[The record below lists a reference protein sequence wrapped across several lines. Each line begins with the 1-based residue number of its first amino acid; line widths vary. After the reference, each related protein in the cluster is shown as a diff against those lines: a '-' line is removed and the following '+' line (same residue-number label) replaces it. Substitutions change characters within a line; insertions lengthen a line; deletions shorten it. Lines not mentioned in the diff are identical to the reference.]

1 MDKFVTYLFYIC
13 ASMATGVML
22 AQGWLGRPASVV
34 DAIWPILAGINW
46 FSMHQQEQ
54 ELREY
59 QSMIRQLTEK

>member
-1 MDKFVTYLFYIC
+1 MDKFVTYLFYIS
-13 ASMATGVML
+13 AALATVVML
-22 AQGWLGRPASVV
+22 AQGWLGAPASMV